1 VMNAMLFGT
10 FDGLHMGHVWVVQNA
25 LAALHA
31 KLYIVVARDA
41 TVAKV
46 KGRAPKQGE
55 KVRAAALGRLFP
67 ECRIVLGHM
76 TDYMYWLNRLQ
87 PSAVFLGYDQHTF
100 TGPLSSLG
108 IPSTRIQPFN
118 ERVYKSSKI
127 KTPHVLIRGKVV
139 NGKKLGREIGYPT
152 ANIHLSAPTK
162 RLVVGQNL
170 NGIYVSRVLL
180 GTQSYLG
187 ATVIGARTHKGAPLV
202 ETHIID
208 YHGDCYGQT
217 VTVSLEKKLRDFKV
231 YEDEEKLKNDI
242 KNDINEVRAY
252 FGQS

>member
-1 VMNAMLFGT
+1 MNAMLFGT

-55 KVRAAALGRLFP
+55 KVRAAALRRLFP
-67 ECRIVLGHM
+67 ECRVVLGHM

-87 PSAVFLGYDQHTF
+87 PAALFLGYDQHTF
-100 TGPLSSLG
+100 TGPLASLG

-127 KTPHVLIRGKVV
+127 KTPHVLIRGEVV
-139 NGKKLGREIGYPT
+139 HGKKLARSVGYPT
-152 ANIHLSAPTK
+152 ANIHLSAHTK
-162 RLVVGQNL
+162 RLVVEQNL
-170 NGIYVSRVLL
+170 NGIYVSRVLF

-187 ATVIGARTHKGAPLV
+187 ATVVGARTHKGAPLV

-217 VTVSLEKKLRDFKV
+217 VTISLEKKLRDFKV
-231 YEDEEKLKNDI
+231 YASDEALKKDI
-242 KNDINEVRAY
+242 ARDITHVQAH
-252 FGQS
+252 FTPAH